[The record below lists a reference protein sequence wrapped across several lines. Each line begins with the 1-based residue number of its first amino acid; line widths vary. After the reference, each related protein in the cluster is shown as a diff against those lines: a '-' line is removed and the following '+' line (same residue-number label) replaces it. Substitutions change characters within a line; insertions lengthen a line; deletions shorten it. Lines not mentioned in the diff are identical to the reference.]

1 MHLFYPRWFFFQID
15 ARDPLLDHVV
25 LSLKAL
31 LWLLFGQRIKLGLC
45 TLSLSTSPVLGLL
58 SLTTRFYY
66 SGLPSVWAS
75 LVAQMV
81 KESAC
86 HVEELGSIPGFG
98 CSPGGGHCNPLQF
111 SCLETPH
118 GQRSLVGYS
127 PWGHKELDMTGQLST
142 AQSSVQWTH
151 QDCLPM
157 APLYLSFPP
166 RGMMPDSLS
175 LSYQLLEVFPSCCFF
190 FSFLHLVL
198 FLYSICHHLKGSY
211 LLIGLL
217 VYNPSLPS

>member
-1 MHLFYPRWFFFQID
+1 M
-15 ARDPLLDHVV
+15 DHVV

-86 HVEELGSIPGFG
+86 IAGDLDWED
-98 CSPGGGHCNPLQF
+98 PLKKGMATQLQH
-111 SCLETPH
+111 SGLEKSMDRGAWQATDH
-118 GQRSLVGYS
+118 GVTKS
-127 PWGHKELDMTGQLST
+127 
-142 AQSSVQWTH
+142 WT
-151 QDCLPM
+151 
-157 APLYLSFPP
+157 
-166 RGMMPDSLS
+166 
-175 LSYQLLEVFPSCCFF
+175 
-190 FSFLHLVL
+190 
-198 FLYSICHHLKGSY
+198 
-211 LLIGLL
+211 
-217 VYNPSLPS
+217 